1 MLIRSVLNTIAL
13 QAVDKTLLMLAM
25 AHPPGFPEPSET
37 LPVDSADESIS
48 DSDEC
53 NEIDESEDW
62 NGEPWE
68 AVFPSDSSLLTT
80 TYESLELLLDSLKE
94 FCVQNRMGLITIR
107 SQKNKAKTRTIKCEL
122 VCDKSRYYKPRESI
136 AKIRNT
142 NTTKL
147 AANCPFKVI
156 VQSLHANNYEWS
168 MRVVSSLHRDH
179 GPSQGL
185 TEHYQWRK
193 LTDEQMNLLKDLC
206 LDKTISSRS
215 VHKQLCQKWPQ
226 IAIRRT
232 DIYNWRWKV
241 NQAKRQGYG
250 PANDFVRTLSESKR
264 VWIWGLDW
272 IHDEFRFRNAAWA
285 YHKGGKMWQQF
296 SSCLQID
303 ATYKTNCYKMPLVTV
318 VTVSSEKTSMPICY
332 GLLNNEQVATYE
344 WFLQQ
349 LSRFQQAGNIA
360 PPKVI
365 ITDKDDQLRAAA
377 RQIFPNAQLQLCVF
391 HINSNV
397 VLSIKKWWKKTDGSE
412 TDSDSDN
419 ADTADIQEMERGNVN
434 VKDMKDSKLGPV
446 PKRVLKTRAGLYLLW
461 RHMVFSRSEDEFNQA
476 WRQLQETFEHQER
489 ILSYLKSTYL
499 PLKKEWACCYTRH
512 YRNFG
517 LITTAPAESN
527 HHSLKTYNLSLRSDL
542 PDVEEATASQTV
554 DKRLLYKDK
563 IQQANTTIRNQFSG
577 REWLGQ
583 LPLSVTR
590 WALDQ
595 LNEIHRLMES
605 GQISKKP
612 LLACTGSTKAQYG
625 LPCAHM
631 LLRLADQDKPLKR
644 EDLDPFW
651 HIKRSRE
658 IDDPLL
664 QVQRPPMGIP
674 KGRPQN
680 GEPFGNERAIPDHQ
694 LAPQGSTRSGVKRS
708 ARRNYSQFELGS
720 TLDEEDAADLPDQQ
734 QPRRKRSKVSARVT
748 TRDTRQQAKGHR
760 GGNNPAKQHHSPDV
774 EEDHKITKILLAKG
788 QKKWKEKEKVGDSIV
803 VATD

>member
-1 MLIRSVLNTIAL
+1 MFGGVSFSRPDEVSLVTARITSDLLLHLCR
-13 QAVDKTLLMLAM
+13 AVYHLTTA
-25 AHPPGFPEPSET
+25 S
-37 LPVDSADESIS
+37 SADMETSKVPTGNFRLHQIQKILLRCYLNHEKYVS
-48 DSDEC
+48 
-53 NEIDESEDW
+53 
-62 NGEPWE
+62 GEVCP
-68 AVFPSDSSLLTT
+68 ATYPVKYKRAILSQVSSLARQDVVPGTLTT
-80 TYESLELLLDSLKE
+80 TPRNYASCMELADASLQLSPHFFQAVLKSRTTSHFGDPAMFGVPCASWDSAETVTTDLESRLPTS
-94 FCVQNRMGLITIR
+94 RITRAI
-107 SQKNKAKTRTIKCEL
+107 KTR
-122 VCDKSRYYKPRESI
+122 
-136 AKIRNT
+136 
-142 NTTKL
+142 
-147 AANCPFKVI
+147 
-156 VQSLHANNYEWS
+156 QSLIGRTPHIQPHLRYLKPH
-168 MRVVSSLHRDH
+168 SLRLR
-179 GPSQGL
+179 GL
-185 TEHYQWRK
+185 
-193 LTDEQMNLLKDLC
+193 N
-206 LDKTISSRS
+206 
-215 VHKQLCQKWPQ
+215 
-226 IAIRRT
+226 
-232 DIYNWRWKV
+232 
-241 NQAKRQGYG
+241 
-250 PANDFVRTLSESKR
+250 
-264 VWIWGLDW
+264 
-272 IHDEFRFRNAAWA
+272 
-285 YHKGGKMWQQF
+285 
-296 SSCLQID
+296 
-303 ATYKTNCYKMPLVTV
+303 
-318 VTVSSEKTSMPICY
+318 
-332 GLLNNEQVATYE
+332 
-344 WFLQQ
+344 
-349 LSRFQQAGNIA
+349 
-360 PPKVI
+360 
-365 ITDKDDQLRAAA
+365 
-377 RQIFPNAQLQLCVF
+377 
-391 HINSNV
+391 
-397 VLSIKKWWKKTDGSE
+397 
-412 TDSDSDN
+412 
-419 ADTADIQEMERGNVN
+419 
-434 VKDMKDSKLGPV
+434 
-446 PKRVLKTRAGLYLLW
+446 
-461 RHMVFSRSEDEFNQA
+461 
-476 WRQLQETFEHQER
+476 
-489 ILSYLKSTYL
+489 YLKSTYL

-674 KGRPQN
+674 KGSAPNSANSACGHPKLLLQSLPKGQPQN

-748 TRDTRQQAKGHR
+748 TRVTRQQAKGHR

-774 EEDHKITKILLAKG
+774 EEDHKITKILLAKR
-788 QKKWKEKEKVGDSIV
+788 QKKWKEKEKVGDKIWVRPIKDCPKQKMPGEIV
-803 VATD
+803 NQPTANQELLPVHPANTIESRQPVSVFSVRYLHLIAPL